1 MIFLA
6 CSVACLFIGGTV
18 KLIII
23 AAAVLTLIFTII
35 LAALKYH
42 SHDKK
47 YRFLLLILILVSVI
61 LSFSRFYVHFDYKL
75 EQRQRTYNNEYT
87 VDAFVV
93 SVQYQESSISRY
105 VISVDG
111 LDGKTDKHKA
121 ILDCNFQGALAPGD
135 KISFNATATALDT
148 SGVKY
153 SERIELYSNNIFV
166 VYTADG
172 EDSLTVHEYNSD
184 ANGEPIF
191 DRINR
196 KMSDIL
202 RKSVGGEEGNLCSAL
217 LLGNKHLLSLSVRRD
232 FNRAGASHIL
242 ALSGMH
248 MSIIM
253 GAAMFIIKRL
263 TRKKFII
270 ASVLS
275 FFAITYLAVTGF
287 SLSATRSVIM
297 LLIVYLSILISAL
310 PDSLTSLSI
319 AGFLII
325 LFSPG
330 AVLDASFWMSFA
342 ATLGILVFIPPLN
355 DYFREKASKYD
366 NPLKFKVHK
375 LLYSLITAIAT
386 GAAAIISLIAVLC
399 IFVKEIS
406 LFSIASSIILSIP
419 TAITIILSL
428 ILLPLHSVPFISQA
442 LALTLKLM
450 AKFMIGYCAEISK
463 LDGTVYSLNYPFA
476 IAMAI
481 IVGLSLIYCFA
492 SKHKKPFS
500 SIIPFAVC
508 IVLCIGTMITY
519 EKINADTL
527 KVSYINASSTSD
539 ILVLS
544 NQNEVVIC
552 DISNGSMSSYYMAL
566 DEVYEARATEIKA
579 IMLTRYTNQHIPTLA
594 NVCSSIRVRELWVPT
609 PQNEDEYYWLSR
621 IYEFSKDLGV
631 DVLLYDQGET
641 LYAFGNIAI
650 EHTSDKIDR
659 SAVPLS
665 LIGIYTIREHM
676 TYVSPSFN
684 ESNISELAEHHFS
697 KSKYIV
703 FGNKG
708 PKTKT
713 EYTVQNIEKC
723 KIIAFA
729 DKTRAQYFV
738 SPEYSFAAYYMV
750 PTRGEMEFYIDK

>member
-1 MIFLA
+1 MNIFSKRPLFLACMIFLA

-47 YRFLLLILILVSVI
+47 YRFLLLILISVSVI

-135 KISFNATATALDT
+135 KISFNATATAPDT

-270 ASVLS
+270 A
-275 FFAITYLAVTGF
+275 
-287 SLSATRSVIM
+287 
-297 LLIVYLSILISAL
+297 
-310 PDSLTSLSI
+310 
-319 AGFLII
+319 
-325 LFSPG
+325 
-330 AVLDASFWMSFA
+330 W
-342 ATLGILVFIPPLN
+342 
-355 DYFREKASKYD
+355 
-366 NPLKFKVHK
+366 
-375 LLYSLITAIAT
+375 
-386 GAAAIISLIAVLC
+386 
-399 IFVKEIS
+399 
-406 LFSIASSIILSIP
+406 
-419 TAITIILSL
+419 
-428 ILLPLHSVPFISQA
+428 
-442 LALTLKLM
+442 
-450 AKFMIGYCAEISK
+450 
-463 LDGTVYSLNYPFA
+463 
-476 IAMAI
+476 
-481 IVGLSLIYCFA
+481 
-492 SKHKKPFS
+492 
-500 SIIPFAVC
+500 
-508 IVLCIGTMITY
+508 
-519 EKINADTL
+519 
-527 KVSYINASSTSD
+527 
-539 ILVLS
+539 
-544 NQNEVVIC
+544 
-552 DISNGSMSSYYMAL
+552 
-566 DEVYEARATEIKA
+566 
-579 IMLTRYTNQHIPTLA
+579 
-594 NVCSSIRVRELWVPT
+594 
-609 PQNEDEYYWLSR
+609 
-621 IYEFSKDLGV
+621 
-631 DVLLYDQGET
+631 
-641 LYAFGNIAI
+641 I
-650 EHTSDKIDR
+650 E
-659 SAVPLS
+659 
-665 LIGIYTIREHM
+665 
-676 TYVSPSFN
+676 
-684 ESNISELAEHHFS
+684 
-697 KSKYIV
+697 
-703 FGNKG
+703 
-708 PKTKT
+708 
-713 EYTVQNIEKC
+713 
-723 KIIAFA
+723 
-729 DKTRAQYFV
+729 
-738 SPEYSFAAYYMV
+738 
-750 PTRGEMEFYIDK
+750 